1 MYYLRLQVLILYV
14 APHIFEEI
22 QTQAVLPH
30 VACGLIPLATTTKL
44 FLVAISLLLF
54 YIILKLHLVFCIF
67 LGDFLALCL
76 KTDMIVYH
84 SNFSGKGLPVT
95 LTLLFY
101 SVILCIPAR
110 LFLSDTNRKS
120 FKRNKPIGRKC
131 CQLKALKILLMYYLS
146 HY

>member
-54 YIILKLHLVFCIF
+54 CIILKLHLVFCIF
-67 LGDFLALCL
+67 PGIFLALCL
-76 KTDMIVYH
+76 KIDMIVYH

-95 LTLLFY
+95 LTLLSY
-101 SVILCIPAR
+101 PVTLTLLSCSVILCIPAR
-110 LFLSDTNRKS
+110 LFFNDTNSKS

-131 CQLKALKILLMYYLS
+131 CQLKAL
-146 HY
+146 